1 MIDENG
7 SVADDVA
14 AAVAAASAQPEA
26 RDDGRNNLGQ
36 YAPKTPAAE
45 PASGAP
51 PAPPAADAG
60 TPPPTGAP
68 GAAATPPGGDPAATP
83 PGGDP
88 AALTLDPSKPPQ
100 GWKAETKAK
109 WGEIPEDIRAE
120 IIRREEDSARGV
132 ERMRKYF
139 EPMEEVYSEV
149 AKNAQYFQHIQRN
162 PKDYI
167 SEVIQMEQTLTLGN
181 PAQKLETILAVGDR
195 YGVPLRQI
203 MDASM
208 NGQLNQVLQNAHT
221 VHRTPPPVPPHIA
234 RELEQL
240 RGIASAAEIS
250 AAEKQFNDFMA
261 TGPEFF
267 NEVGEEMEKLLASEV
282 VSTYKDAYDL
292 AVWRNPDLRA
302 RAAAASNGSAMA
314 SGAAQR
320 QAAAAAI
327 STPPSAPVVPP
338 GSGGQQEE
346 SIEDAVRRA
355 FRSHATPGGV

>member
-36 YAPKTPAAE
+36 YAPKTPPAE
-45 PASGAP
+45 PAPGAS
-51 PAPPAADAG
+51 PAPPAADTG

-68 GAAATPPGGDPAATP
+68 EAAATPPGAPAATP

-338 GSGGQQEE
+338 GSGGQQDE